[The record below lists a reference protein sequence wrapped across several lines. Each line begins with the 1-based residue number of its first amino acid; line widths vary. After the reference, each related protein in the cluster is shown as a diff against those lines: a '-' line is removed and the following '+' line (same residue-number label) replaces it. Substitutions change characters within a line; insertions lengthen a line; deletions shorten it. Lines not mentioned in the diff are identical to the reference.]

1 MHDNRFGQA
10 QNRARSHDKIFV
22 VILNPVLDC
31 DKYFKMRDVVGKLK
45 EGKSVEIPIY
55 DFTLH
60 QRVKETKRVYGAT
73 GNSSYINIP

>member
-1 MHDNRFGQA
+1 
-10 QNRARSHDKIFV
+10 
-22 VILNPVLDC
+22 
-31 DKYFKMRDVVGKLK
+31 MRDVVGKLK

-73 GNSSYINIP
+73 GNCLYILYLTYFSNFEARTHGGESLPGESMTPSHSPA

>member
-1 MHDNRFGQA
+1 
-10 QNRARSHDKIFV
+10 
-22 VILNPVLDC
+22 
-31 DKYFKMRDVVGKLK
+31 MRDVVGKLK

-73 GNSSYINIP
+73 GTSFNIYIIYNSSVFFEEYEF

>member
-1 MHDNRFGQA
+1 
-10 QNRARSHDKIFV
+10 
-22 VILNPVLDC
+22 
-31 DKYFKMRDVVGKLK
+31 MRDVLGKLK

-73 GNSSYINIP
+73 GNDLIKHTFIWICSKITF

>member
-1 MHDNRFGQA
+1 
-10 QNRARSHDKIFV
+10 
-22 VILNPVLDC
+22 
-31 DKYFKMRDVVGKLK
+31 MRDVVSKLK

-73 GNSSYINIP
+73 GNSFHIYISYNRVHIIHGT

>member
-1 MHDNRFGQA
+1 
-10 QNRARSHDKIFV
+10 
-22 VILNPVLDC
+22 
-31 DKYFKMRDVVGKLK
+31 MRDVVGKLK

-73 GNSSYINIP
+73 GNSFNILTSFYIIYKPRLNFEKFQNFHC

>member
-1 MHDNRFGQA
+1 
-10 QNRARSHDKIFV
+10 
-22 VILNPVLDC
+22 
-31 DKYFKMRDVVGKLK
+31 MRDVVGKLK

-73 GNSSYINIP
+73 GNSFHIYISYNRVHIIYGT

>member
-1 MHDNRFGQA
+1 
-10 QNRARSHDKIFV
+10 
-22 VILNPVLDC
+22 
-31 DKYFKMRDVVGKLK
+31 MRDVVGKLK

-73 GNSSYINIP
+73 GNSLYILYVTYFSNFQARTDGGESLPGESMTPSHSPA

>member
-1 MHDNRFGQA
+1 
-10 QNRARSHDKIFV
+10 
-22 VILNPVLDC
+22 
-31 DKYFKMRDVVGKLK
+31 MRDVVGKLK

-73 GNSSYINIP
+73 GNSLYRQYVTYYGNFEPRFETLEVPGSVVPA

>member
-1 MHDNRFGQA
+1 
-10 QNRARSHDKIFV
+10 
-22 VILNPVLDC
+22 
-31 DKYFKMRDVVGKLK
+31 MRDVVGKLK

-73 GNSSYINIP
+73 GISFNIYIIYNSSVFFEEYEF